1 MSTITEDEKSVF
13 ESLDPSNP
21 TQEPFLKK
29 HPKGLFVLFS
39 VEMWERFSFYGM
51 RGILIL
57 YMTKILMLD
66 DGKAFGIYGA
76 YGALVYA
83 SPVIGGFLADKVLGY
98 RYCIFLGGIIMML
111 GQLLLAVPGFAGF
124 EGSDLGMQ
132 AFYSG
137 LALLAVG
144 NGFFK
149 PNISSLVGQLYPQG
163 DPMRD
168 RGFVI
173 FYMGINLG
181 AFLQLICGFVGEKYG
196 FQYGFLVAAIGMLVG
211 LLNFAFSQSAF
222 GDKGLPPNADGSRIP
237 KLNLQAMSIVG
248 AVVAT
253 PVFAFLIL
261 NNDFVGYLLP
271 VLAAVVLGY
280 ILYVGF
286 SGTKEERERI
296 FVVIILLFFSTLFWA
311 FFEQAGSSV
320 SLFTDRNVDRTV
332 LGTEIPASAFQS
344 VNPLFIVG
352 LGVVFNM
359 LWSALS
365 KRSLEPNTPVKF
377 ALGILQLGLGFIVYA
392 LCEKFADNGL
402 VPLVFLIGGYLLHTT
417 GELCLSPVG
426 LSMVTKLAPGR
437 IAALM
442 MGTWFLSSAFAH
454 YLGGIIAKL
463 TAVPQGAGDSSEV
476 VNKFTGLVVYTDVF
490 WKIGIASVIAGIL
503 LILLSP
509 LIKKWM
515 NGVS

>member
-1 MSTITEDEKSVF
+1 MSRIEDEEKSVF
-13 ESLDPSNP
+13 DSLERDNN
-21 TQEPFLKK
+21 QAEPFLKK
-29 HPKGLFVLFS
+29 HPKGLYVLFS

-57 YMTKILMLD
+57 YMTKILMLAD
-66 DGKAFGIYGA
+66 DKAFGIYGA

-83 SPVIGGFLADKVLGY
+83 SPVLGGFLADKLLGY
-98 RYCIFLGGIIMML
+98 RYSIFLGGIIMML
-111 GQLLLAVPGFAGF
+111 GQLLLATPGFAGF
-124 EGSDLGMQ
+124 EGTGLGMNM
-132 AFYSG
+132 FYSG

-149 PNISSLVGQLYPQG
+149 PNISSLVGQLYPPG
-163 DPMRD
+163 DPLRD

-181 AFLQLICGFVGEKYG
+181 AFLQLICGVVGEKFG
-196 FQYGFLVAAIGMLVG
+196 FQYGFLVAAIGMFAG
-211 LLNFAFSQSAF
+211 LLNFALSQSAF
-222 GDKGLPPNADGSRIP
+222 GNKGLPPGKEGIRIP
-237 KLNLQAMSIVG
+237 PLNIQAITIVG

-261 NNDFVGYLLP
+261 NNDYVGFLLP
-271 VLAAVVLGY
+271 ALAAVVLGY

-296 FVVIILLFFSTLFWA
+296 FVVITLLFFSTLFWA

-320 SLFTDRNVDRTV
+320 SLFTDRNVDRV
-332 LGTEIPASAFQS
+332 VFGGEIPASAFQS

-365 KRSLEPNTPVKF
+365 KRNAEPNTPVKF

-392 LCEKFADNGL
+392 LGEKFANDGL

-426 LSMVTKLAPGR
+426 LSMVTKLAPAR

-463 TAVPQGAGDSSEV
+463 TAVPHGGGEGGAVD
-476 VNKFTGLVVYTDVF
+476 KIAGLAVYTDVF
-490 WKIGIASVIAGIL
+490 WKIGIASVLAGVL
-503 LILLSP
+503 LVLISP
-509 LIKKWM
+509 VIKKWM
-515 NGVS
+515 HGVS